1 VVGEAGTPG
10 LAWGGIVITAIYD
23 WIDYWEQQFKDAA
36 DTIGYE
42 ADMVFYGDQDRIPGY
57 PAICLE
63 PDMSDYS
70 EPAQTYTSR
79 RTNITLGFFIIVYHG
94 EVRDPQ
100 FNRRD
105 ADVLAKEC
113 ADLVHSHFSGEGR
126 VIYCWVSNITSG
138 FATKAGTLVRASRL
152 TVSAYTQDQLPLTP

>member
-1 VVGEAGTPG
+1 VTLVT
-10 LAWGGIVITAIYD
+10 TIYD
-23 WIDYWEQQFKDAA
+23 WIDYWQAQFQDFA
-36 DTIGYE
+36 DLLGYE
-42 ADMVFYGDQDRIPGY
+42 KDMVFYGDQDRIPGY

-63 PDMSDYS
+63 PDNTDYS
-70 EPAQTYTSR
+70 EPQGTYLGRKTS
-79 RTNITLGFFIIVYHG
+79 ITLGFFVIVYHG

-100 FNRRD
+100 VNRRD
-105 ADVLAKEC
+105 ADVLAKHIT
-113 ADLVHSHFSGEGR
+113 DVVHSHHTGEGR